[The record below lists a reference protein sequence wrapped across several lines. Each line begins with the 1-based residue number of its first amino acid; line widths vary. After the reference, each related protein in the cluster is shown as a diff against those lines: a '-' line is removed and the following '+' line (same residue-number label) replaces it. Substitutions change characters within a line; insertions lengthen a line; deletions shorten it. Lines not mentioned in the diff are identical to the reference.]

1 MGDLVTAIDGV
12 KLGKQKLMQVLAR
25 RWHVVCA
32 WRVRDVC
39 MVSMV
44 CAHSLCTWWMHVV
57 KPMPPTMRMPCTC
70 LVQVI
75 KPQESHS
82 FKVLRAKDSALG
94 AAAKGGFFGFGRK
107 KKNSLLMSEDQGET
121 WGL

>member
-12 KLGKQKLMQVLAR
+12 KLGKRKLM
-25 RWHVVCA
+25 
-32 WRVRDVC
+32 
-39 MVSMV
+39 
-44 CAHSLCTWWMHVV
+44 
-57 KPMPPTMRMPCTC
+57 
-70 LVQVI
+70 QVI
-75 KPQESHS
+75 KPQSSHS
-82 FKVLRAKDSALG
+82 FSVLRAKDSALG